1 MRSIGKRCCKAFPGC
16 TRRSRKGFEHSKNT
30 ELQQKYGVK
39 YLESI
44 IQRVMKNPD
53 FATGIARL
61 QENLKIVTGTDGN
74 VAPENR
80 AAWNISNALIV
91 VLDSLQRIQQQFPA
105 ANFED

>member
-1 MRSIGKRCCKAFPGC
+1 
-16 TRRSRKGFEHSKNT
+16 
-30 ELQQKYGVK
+30 
-39 YLESI
+39 
-44 IQRVMKNPD
+44 MKNPD

-61 QENLKIVTGTDGN
+61 QENLKILTGTDGN

-91 VLDSLQRIQQQFPA
+91 VLDSLQRMQQQFPA